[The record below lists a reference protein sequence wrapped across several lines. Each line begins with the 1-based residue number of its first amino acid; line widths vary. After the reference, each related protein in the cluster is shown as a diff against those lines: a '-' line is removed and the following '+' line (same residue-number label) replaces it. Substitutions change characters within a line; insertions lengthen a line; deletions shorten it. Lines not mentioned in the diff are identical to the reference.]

1 MTAKKQAKTNETI
14 VTRDKK
20 FSDNG
25 AWVVTFAN
33 GSSVKIFRDTE
44 QFSFPV
50 WYVLDNRGFPMDHPR
65 EFKKFDDLYPIV
77 TTQANFDS
85 VLVPPDHV
93 SRSYNDTYYVS
104 EDKVL
109 RCGSPSSNTIATTFN
124 A

>member
-1 MTAKKQAKTNETI
+1 MATRKTAKKPAKTNENGTI

-50 WYVLDNRGFPMDHPR
+50 WYVLDNRGFPMDHPK
-65 EFKKFDDLYPIV
+65 EFKKEDMVALLERQV
-77 TTQANFDS
+77 GQLKTG
-85 VLVPPDHV
+85 HV
-93 SRSYNDTYYVS
+93 AELSRIYGG
-104 EDKVL
+104 
-109 RCGSPSSNTIATTFN
+109 RR
-124 A
+124 